1 MYSVITDHRHQKL
14 ILLIAAFAIF
24 MDGLDTSIV
33 NVALPVIAAD
43 LHIDISGS
51 SWVVMAYLLFLAGF
65 MLAFGKI
72 ADNGKI
78 QTIFIIGFAL
88 FAASSL
94 VCALSPNMAVMII
107 ARACEG
113 LGASMIAADAPLLI
127 TRFLP
132 ENRRGLGMGVI
143 ATAGGIATAFGPAL
157 GGFITEFLSW
167 HWIFLI
173 NIPIGIAAIFFA
185 RAVIPKPGKKP
196 SRAPFDRLGTAL
208 MFAATAAFLIFLE
221 RGPEFGWTNPV
232 IISLIALFILTGAG
246 FCIRSLTCPYALLN
260 IRIFKHWK
268 FTAVTVSYLLT
279 CAVFAGIMYMLPYYM
294 QNAMGLAA
302 SVAGL
307 LLMLCSIIT
316 ACIGI
321 PVGSWSD
328 KIGCKLPCILA
339 AVFRIVFCTI
349 FLFIIPA
356 YGLWALI
363 PALICMGLSFGIS
376 GGPAT
381 TRITQMAP
389 KGEEGTGTGVMIT
402 SDFLGGDVGVAA
414 YAMVFGITVPAAIG
428 IPAAELST
436 DLFMTG
442 FHATSALGLA
452 FGIITLVLSSIV
464 PNLIVKENKAA
475 SEKLL

>member
-1 MYSVITDHRHQKL
+1 MYSVITGKRHQKL

-33 NVALPVIAAD
+33 NVALPVIAGD
-43 LHIDISGS
+43 LGIDISGS

-72 ADNGKI
+72 ADNGRIK
-78 QTIFIIGFAL
+78 TIFVIGFAL

-94 VCALSPNMAVMII
+94 VCALSPDMTVMIA
-107 ARACEG
+107 ARAAEG
-113 LGASMIAADAPLLI
+113 LGASMIAAAAPLLI

-167 HWIFLI
+167 HWIFII
-173 NIPIGIAAIFFA
+173 NIPIGIAAICFA
-185 RAVIPKPGKKP
+185 RVVIPKPDEKP
-196 SRAPFDRLGTAL
+196 RQVPFDKIGTVL

-221 RGPEFGWTNPV
+221 RGPEFGWTHP
-232 IISLIALFILTGAG
+232 IILGLIAVFVLAAAG
-246 FCIRSLTCPYALLN
+246 FCIRSLTCSYALLN

-294 QNAMGLAA
+294 QNAMGLAT

-307 LLMLCSIIT
+307 LLMGCSIIT

-321 PVGSWSD
+321 PAGSLSD
-328 KIGCKLPCILA
+328 KTGCRLPCILA
-339 AVFRIVFCTI
+339 AVFRIAFCSI
-349 FLFIIPA
+349 FLFIVPA
-356 YGLWALI
+356 YGLLPLI
-363 PALICMGLSFGIS
+363 IALICMGLSFGIS

-381 TRITQMAP
+381 ARITQMAP

-402 SDFLGGDVGVAA
+402 SDFLGGDIGVAA
-414 YAMVFGITVPAAIG
+414 YAMVFGITVPASAG
-428 IPAAELST
+428 IPVADLST
-436 DLFMTG
+436 DLFMAG

-452 FGIITLVLSSIV
+452 FGIITLVLSSVV
-464 PNLIVKENKAA
+464 PNLRVK
-475 SEKLL
+475 SG